1 MKKLPEYFAIKRK
14 KKDPRWKQYIAYLNG
29 RFGVN
34 LDGTSQSYP
43 YYGYGGR
50 NDHMDMYHNNP
61 AGFLNTVTVLTLDEF
76 FECFFPTNTSQATTN
91 QFPAKWCIKDGLS
104 DSVTKF
110 FNKNGTSHYSGDTD
124 SILHYPAHNGKC
136 LHTSILPD
144 YTEISLA
151 EFQEHVLGIKSN
163 FPTKWTIR
171 PTNETESVAVLTWFN
186 ANGERKYGPGDE
198 MDYYWHFPAYEPTN
212 HCLKGRIFNSSYTEI
227 TFAEFQK
234 HVLKETHIK
243 TQPMTKTYQ
252 VKKAELEQI
261 HGVAC
266 GEWKTRI
273 AELTLRN
280 PFGDCIELTQTE
292 VDNMFAAATESQ
304 RTVLVGVFGEPNTEI
319 DLSNAEFDGLLLFE
333 RAGNSCSTMISVRLG
348 GELQNK
354 AFYLNS
360 NFTWEIK
367 EDARGETCLVPT
379 RK

>member
-29 RFGVN
+29 RFGVS
-34 LDGTSQSYP
+34 LDGTSPSYP
-43 YYGYGGR
+43 YYGYGGSNR
-50 NDHMDMYHNNP
+50 YMDMYHSNP
-61 AGFLNTVTVLTLDEF
+61 VSFPNTVTVLTLDEF
-76 FECFFPTNTSQATTN
+76 FECFFGSNTSQAATN

-104 DSVTKF
+104 DSVTEL
-110 FNKNGTSHYSGDTD
+110 FNKYGTSHYSGDTD

-136 LHTSILPD
+136 LHTSILPE

-163 FPTKWTIR
+163 FPTKWTIQ

-212 HCLKGRIFNSSYTEI
+212 HCLRGRIFDSSYTEI
-227 TFAEFQK
+227 TFAEFQE

-252 VKKAELEQI
+252 VKKSELEQI
-261 HGVAC
+261 HHVAC

-280 PFGDCIELTQTE
+280 PFGDGIELTQTE

-304 RTVLVGVFGEPNTEI
+304 RPVLVGVFGEPNTEI

-333 RAGNSCSTMISVRLG
+333 RAGTASSTMISVRLG